1 MIRKAFI
8 VVFLT
13 STILVRSKAINAQVS
28 PRTDS
33 TTLIKIETYLQ
44 SLIDTGGVPGITVA
58 ITRGQDL
65 VYANAFGVGNVIM
78 EEKLTP
84 KKIFHVA
91 SISKT
96 FTATA
101 VMQLVEKGMIGIDEP
116 LVKYL
121 PYFRLT
127 DDRYKQITIRQIL
140 NHTSGMP
147 DVEDYEWE
155 KAVADAGAAERYT
168 RSLTGKKLV
177 SAPGT
182 EFHYS
187 NMAYDLM
194 ADLVA
199 KVSGNTF
206 EQYVKENI
214 LLPLGMNESSFFYP
228 EIKGTLR
235 TSPHTGI
242 PPTVRQYYPYN
253 RMHAPSS
260 TLNSNVLELSHW
272 AIANMNHGIYKGK
285 QILTPKTHEMMMT
298 PGFMARKDSQ
308 LSIGLS
314 WFLSKYQG
322 QTIAEHSGGD
332 EGYRSQ
338 LMLMPDAG
346 ISFVL
351 LSNTDDINMHN
362 VTLKVRDLIMGVTT
376 ASR

>member
-1 MIRKAFI
+1 MIRKAFL
-8 VVFLT
+8 VVFLI
-13 STILVRSKAINAQVS
+13 SISLVCTTVINAQVT

-33 TTLIKIETYLQ
+33 TTLIKIEAYLQ

-58 ITRGQDL
+58 ITRGQDI

-84 KKIFHVA
+84 RKIFHVA

-101 VMQLVEKGMIGIDEP
+101 VMQLVEKGLVGLEEP

-121 PYFRLT
+121 PYFRLA
-127 DDRYKQITIRQIL
+127 DDRCKQITIHQIL

-168 RSLTGKKLV
+168 RSLTGKKMV

-187 NMAYDLM
+187 NMAYDVM
-194 ADLVA
+194 ADLIA
-199 KVSGNTF
+199 KVSGITF

-214 LLPLGMNESSFFYP
+214 LIPLGMNESSFYYP

-272 AIANMNHGIYKGK
+272 AIANMNHGVYKGK
-285 QILTPKTHEMMMT
+285 QILTPKTHAMMMT
-298 PGFMARKDSQ
+298 PGFIARKDQ
-308 LSIGLS
+308 QISIGLS
-314 WFLSKYQG
+314 WFLYKYQG

-332 EGYRSQ
+332 DGYRSQ

-351 LSNTDDINMHN
+351 LSNTDDINMHS
-362 VTLKVRDLIMGVTT
+362 VMKKVRDLIIGVTS
-376 ASR
+376 ASN